1 MMYVVANNRAAVEAY
16 ARSRGVDDASS
27 VVQVTSIQ
35 SLVGK
40 IGVTVHVVIGHI
52 DAEIETMLY
61 IIGVRKLAN
70 VVYDKL
76 T

>member
-1 MMYVVANNRAAVEAY
+1 MMYVVANSRAAVEAY
-16 ARSRGVDDASS
+16 ARSRGVDDTSS

>member
-1 MMYVVANNRAAVEAY
+1 VEAY